1 LFIRNHTYIFTQLLA
16 HNYMIRISAVL
27 ITLNEGHNLAN
38 ALASLKPVVDEI
50 VVVDSFSTDNTIEIA
65 ESFGA
70 RVYTHSFEGFVKQKM
85 IATDYA
91 TNDWVLSI
99 DADEVLTP
107 ELQQS
112 ILQVKQNPTHDAYR
126 ISRITNFCGK
136 WIKHCGWYPDRI
148 VRLFNRTKGS
158 WHGATVHEHW
168 ELNEPGK
175 TGLLNGLMQH
185 YSFYTIADYTRKI
198 EKYSELGAKAAVEK
212 GKDRSLLHVWL
223 VPKWNFFNN
232 YILRLGIL
240 DGYYGYLICKL
251 SAYESFL
258 KYTKI
263 RQYARLKRQGKPY

>member
-1 LFIRNHTYIFTQLLA
+1 
-16 HNYMIRISAVL
+16 MIRITAVL
-27 ITLNEGHNLAN
+27 ITLNEGRNLAN
-38 ALASLKPVVDEI
+38 ALASLKPVADEI
-50 VVVDSFSTDNTIEIA
+50 IVVDSYSTDNTIEIA
-65 ESFGA
+65 KSFGA
-70 RVYTHSFEGFVKQKM
+70 RVYTHTFEGFIKQKK

-91 TNDWVLSI
+91 GNNWILSI

-112 ILQVKQNPTHDAYR
+112 ILNAKENPRYDAYR

-148 VRLFNRTKGS
+148 VRLFDKTKGD
-158 WHGATVHEHW
+158 WQGGTVHEHW
-168 ELNEPGK
+168 EP
-175 TGLLNGLMQH
+175 TTPSTIGLLNGLMQH
-185 YSFYTIADYTRKI
+185 YSFSTIADYTRKI
-198 EKYSELGAKAAVEK
+198 EKYSELGARDAVAR
-212 GKDRSLLHVWL
+212 GKDRSLLHIWL
-223 VPKWNFFNN
+223 VPKWNFFTS

-263 RQYARLKRQGKPY
+263 RQYARMKRQGKPY